1 MKKQEKMNVKTEKQE
16 KNRNTCRKKTSC
28 GFDTEGNPSDSVL
41 TVIAQSLTKT
51 SGRCESHYRNT

>member
-1 MKKQEKMNVKTEKQE
+1 MLRRRNRRKTE
-16 KNRNTCRKKTSC
+16 TPVGRKAAC

-51 SGRCESHYRNT
+51 SGRCKSHYRNT